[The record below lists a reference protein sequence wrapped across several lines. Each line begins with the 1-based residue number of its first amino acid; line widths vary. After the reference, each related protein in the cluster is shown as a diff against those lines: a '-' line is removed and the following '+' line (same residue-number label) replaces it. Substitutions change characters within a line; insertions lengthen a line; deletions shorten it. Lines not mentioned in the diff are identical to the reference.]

1 MDLNINL
8 SGLNSGLAHLN
19 VLIIKLKKLAII
31 STQVTYESDH
41 ISLLRDSTMPS
52 ALNFVFY
59 VFYCNVKEKYIRR
72 TINSKKRNVY
82 I

>member
-1 MDLNINL
+1 M
-8 SGLNSGLAHLN
+8 
-19 VLIIKLKKLAII
+19 I

-59 VFYCNVKEKYIRR
+59 VFYCNVKEKYHIRR
-72 TINSKKRNVY
+72 TVNSKKRVISEISIIIILICTVSQACATKNCFRSFAF
-82 I
+82 